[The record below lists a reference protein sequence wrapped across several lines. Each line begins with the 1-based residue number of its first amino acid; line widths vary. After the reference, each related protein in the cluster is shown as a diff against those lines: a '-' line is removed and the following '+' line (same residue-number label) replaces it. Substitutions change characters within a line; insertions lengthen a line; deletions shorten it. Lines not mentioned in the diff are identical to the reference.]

1 MLFYPNT
8 NLHARVRECL
18 QNETKIILTKEDKS
32 LNLLLEEIIENF
44 VKKYSKKMAESQ
56 TISAPFLEVNLTP
69 LAFRLYA
76 KDYYDAY
83 KSYIPE
89 QSFSRAKY
97 FLLCISIELA
107 AKTLHVDQ
115 GKDHKDLLKIG
126 HNLKRACKKNILE
139 IYNLSLNSKEIDEL
153 TKANTYYST
162 KGFEYFIFKHPEI
175 DDPNRAG
182 GQLAMEGYPDLPNL
196 DILEGILTKLLSA
209 DLQTELV
216 SES

>member
-1 MLFYPNT
+1 M
-8 NLHARVRECL
+8 
-18 QNETKIILTKEDKS
+18 TKEDKS

-97 FLLCISIELA
+97 FLLCMSIELA
-107 AKTLHVDQ
+107 AKTLYVDQ
-115 GKDHKDLLKIG
+115 GKNHKDLLKIS
-126 HNLKRACKKNILE
+126 HDLECACSENVLN
-139 IYNLSLNSKEIDEL
+139 IYNLSLSTKEIDEL
-153 TKANTYYST
+153 KKANSYYST
-162 KGFEYFIFKHPEI
+162 KGFEYFIFKHPDI
-175 DDPNRAG
+175 QDPNRTG

-196 DILEGILTKLLSA
+196 DILEEILIKLLSA
-209 DLQTELV
+209 DLLTSL
-216 SES
+216 ESRS